1 MDEVAA
7 DPSHAPVLPGS
18 RVAFVARFLGRR
30 LGYTDEI
37 VGWPIGRAGSSMI
50 SMSDVD
56 SGELPELTFVLPTIP
71 ASAGAL
77 VRGGKGRLLIL
88 KPTYKGGWTI
98 PGGIVEVGESPW
110 EACRRE
116 TKEECGLD
124 VTTGRL
130 ACVDFLRPRP
140 DRPGGMRFLFDC
152 GVFDDAVLDT
162 VVIQPI
168 EIAES
173 RILPIDT
180 ALPLLSGPVRRRVRA
195 AWKTKRVRYLENGR
209 PVQGISP

>member
-1 MDEVAA
+1 M
-7 DPSHAPVLPGS
+7 
-18 RVAFVARFLGRR
+18 
-30 LGYTDEI
+30 T
-37 VGWPIGRAGSSMI
+37 
-50 SMSDVD
+50 SMSDVNA
-56 SGELPELTFVLPTIP
+56 GELPELTFVLPTIP

-77 VRGGKGRLLIL
+77 IRGRKGRLLIL
-88 KPTYKGGWTI
+88 KPTYKGGWTV
-98 PGGIVEVGESPW
+98 PGGIVEIGESPW

-116 TKEECGLD
+116 AKEECGLD

-130 ACVDFLRPRP
+130 VCVDFLHPRP
-140 DRPGGMRFLFDC
+140 GRPGGMRFLFDC

-195 AWKTKRVRYLENGR
+195 AWKAKRVRYLEDGR

>member
-1 MDEVAA
+1 MLR
-7 DPSHAPVLPGS
+7 SG
-18 RVAFVARFLGRR
+18 G
-30 LGYTDEI
+30 
-37 VGWPIGRAGSSMI
+37 PIGRAGSSMI
-50 SMSDVD
+50 SMSDVGP
-56 SGELPELTFVLPTIP
+56 GELPESTFVLPAIP

-77 VRGGKGRLLIL
+77 VRGSKGRLLIL

-98 PGGIVEVGESPW
+98 PGGIVEIGESPW

-116 TKEECGLD
+116 TREECGLD

-140 DRPGGMRFLFDC
+140 GRPGGMRFLFDC

-173 RILPIDT
+173 RVVPIDT

-195 AWKTKRVRYLENGR
+195 AWKTERVHYLEDGR
-209 PVQGISP
+209 PVQGIAP